1 MKLYILFI
9 TFIVLISN
17 QGFSQKNDVS
27 EFKQNHVNWHLKNI
41 SSSVMGTNTQK
52 AYDEIIINKTSKKKI
67 IVAVI
72 DAGVDIYHE
81 DLKENIWTNTN
92 EIKGNGI
99 DDDKNGYIDDVHGW
113 NFLGNSKGENIG
125 RATLEK
131 TRLLRELTPKYG
143 SGVEFLIN
151 DKSKAESALYKK
163 LKTEIDAELKEV
175 NEMLLNIQAI
185 KENIKNTYAYL
196 SQLSGQPINS
206 HEDVKNLNPADKQQ
220 KKIRRKLILYSK
232 MGLTKKAMEDY
243 YNQLKDQKE
252 ANLNVNFNPRK
263 DIIGDDLSNLADNNY
278 GNPNVIGPDAFHGTF
293 CAGIIGASINNKKG
307 INGVANN
314 VLIMP
319 IRAVPNG
326 DEYDKDVALA
336 IRYAVDNGAQVI
348 NMSFGKSYSAN
359 KELVDDAFAYAEK
372 NDVLLVQAAGN
383 SNENIDI
390 KPNFP
395 SDSLNNGRK
404 VANHI
409 CVGASTISTKKR
421 LPAGFSNY
429 GNRTVDI
436 FAPGLD
442 IVSTTIESQY
452 EISQGTS
459 FSAPVVSGVAAL
471 LWSYYPELTALQV
484 KEIIMKS
491 ATPLG
496 RKRVRIPGDKKKTR
510 FRELS
515 VSDGVVNT
523 YNAFIMAEEMT
534 NKENNEK

>member
-1 MKLYILFI
+1 MKKLSLILFF
-9 TFIVLISN
+9 TLAISSS
-17 QGFSQKNDVS
+17 FSQKDDIS
-27 EFKQNHVNWHLKNI
+27 GFEQNLVNWHLKNI

-52 AYDEIIINKTSKKKI
+52 AYDEIIGKRAPKKKI

-81 DLKENIWTNTN
+81 DLRENIWTNTA

-113 NFLGNSKGENIG
+113 NFLGNTKGENIG

-143 SGVEFLIN
+143 SGVEFLIT
-151 DKSKAESALYKK
+151 DKSEAESALYKK
-163 LKTEIDAELKEV
+163 LKAEIDAELKEV
-175 NEMLLNIQAI
+175 NEMLPNIKAA
-185 KENIKNTYAYL
+185 KENIENAYAYL
-196 SQLSGQPINS
+196 SQISGEPINS
-206 HEDVKNLNPADKQQ
+206 HEDVKKLEPKNKEQ
-220 KKIRRKLILYSK
+220 KKIRRKLMFYAK
-232 MGLTKKAMEDY
+232 VGGTKKGLEEY
-243 YNQLKDQKE
+243 YNQLLDQKE
-252 ANLNVNFNPRK
+252 ANLNVNFNPRR

-293 CAGIIGASINNKKG
+293 CAGIIGASIDNKKG
-307 INGVANN
+307 INGIANS

-336 IRYAVDNGAQVI
+336 IRYAVDNGAQII

-359 KELVDDAFAYAEK
+359 KELVDDAFAYAEAK
-372 NDVLLVQAAGN
+372 GVLLVQAAGN

-390 KPNFP
+390 MPNFP
-395 SDSLNNGRK
+395 SDSLNNGK
-404 VANHI
+404 IVNNHI
-409 CVGASTISTKKR
+409 CVGASTIATKKK

-429 GNRTVDI
+429 GNRTVDL

-442 IVSTTIESQY
+442 IISTTIESQY

-471 LWSYYPELTALQV
+471 VWSYYPELTAVQL
-484 KEIIMKS
+484 KDILLKS
-491 ATPLG
+491 VTPAG
-496 RKRVRIPGDKKKTR
+496 RQKVRIPGGKKKTR

-515 VSDGVVNT
+515 VSDGIVNT

-534 NKENNEK
+534 KK